1 MKNTG
6 NECSHSTLNKS
17 DADINHYPSDQPT
30 AMRML
35 TESEVLSVAGGPEVD
50 VESQGGGG

>member
-6 NECSHSTLNKS
+6 NTCSHSTLNKS
-17 DADINHYPSDQPT
+17 DTGINQRPSDQEIE
-30 AMRML
+30 MRML
-35 TESEVLSVAGGPEVD
+35 TDSEILNVGGGPEVD